1 MEQAIILQFI
11 IIVFCYTPGCRA
23 DNPSQQYYEELKMLQ
38 KIHTGYG
45 DREKAMSYYS
55 EAMQFHMEKKYR
67 DSERLWYMAAKTDPG
82 WLDPFFQLA
91 CSTAL
96 QGKHD
101 IALGYIEITQAKD
114 SLKWFKRIT
123 ADTDLAGIRQ
133 NEKYTR
139 LIQQY
144 DPRNHWVTNIL
155 NKQFIFTH
163 NDAWNNETRETLFK
177 PDGMLWPVETRQT
190 LFHAII
196 HLPEERGQY
205 RATGLLLSY
214 LKKGVVPELMSQ
226 RKNRIC
232 TILQQRMNLCVC
244 FRATRI
250 LTGMMMAGRT
260 LTFEIK
266 PAQY

>member
-11 IIVFCYTPGCRA
+11 IIVFCYTPGCRS

-45 DREKAMSYYS
+45 DREKAKSYYS

-101 IALGYIEITQAKD
+101 IALGYIEITLASD
-114 SLKWFKRIT
+114 RLKWFKRIT

-177 PDGMLWPVETRQT
+177 PDGTVMASGNTSDTVPCHYSFTGGKWSIQGNGLT
-190 LFHAII
+190 II
-196 HLPEERGQY
+196 IF
-205 RATGLLLSY
+205 
-214 LKKGVVPELMSQ
+214 KKGGCAGIDVTEEKSDMYNPATEDEFM
-226 RKNRIC
+226 
-232 TILQQRMNLCVC
+232 RMFSGDHNPY
-244 FRATRI
+244 
-250 LTGMMMAGRT
+250 GNDDGR
-260 LTFEIK
+260 
-266 PAQY
+266 